1 VTGQTEQQPKQMS
14 DQGTTSTTPDQTAAS
29 ESAATGEKEG
39 KGLPQTASPLPLLAL
54 AGFGAL
60 ALGVLMLKR

>member
-1 VTGQTEQQPKQMS
+1 MTGQSDQQPKQMS

-29 ESAATGEKEG
+29 ESAAAGE